1 MQYSFITEQQELDSA
16 VASYNNKSVL
26 AVDTEFMRRR
36 TLYPELALLQIYD
49 GDRICLIDP
58 TLDLDLSSF
67 WQLMENPNIIKVL
80 HSPSEDLE
88 VFARH
93 GNCTPAPLFDT
104 QFALSLLGERNCV
117 GFANMVEMLLEEQ
130 IDKSESRTNWLQ
142 RPLTKAQLDYAAA
155 DVFYLMPCFNIIKE
169 KLNDDKQGIVFGES
183 AVIANKRKYETPLEL
198 AYLDIKNAWQ
208 LNPKQL
214 AVLQQLAAWRLNRA
228 REKNLA
234 LNFIVKEH
242 ILFEIAKT
250 QPTHFGALKRLC
262 EGDQGLLNRYG
273 KTLLNL
279 VKIGLDKDEAEHPE
293 KIQRLIDFHG
303 YKKTLK
309 ELRAELEKIAKDND
323 IPLDV
328 LASKKQMNQLISWK
342 WKGKSKFDE
351 GALLKPDLMTS
362 WRGEMVKHSLKDW
375 F

>member
-1 MQYSFITEQQELDSA
+1 MQYALITEQKQLDSVIA
-16 VASYNNKSVL
+16 DYATKAIL
-26 AVDTEFMRRR
+26 AIDTEFMRRR

-49 GDRICLIDP
+49 GETISLIDP
-58 TLDLDLSSF
+58 MSHLDLSGF
-67 WQLMENPNIIKVL
+67 WQLMTNTQILKVL

-93 GNCTPAPLFDT
+93 GNCVPKPLFDT

-117 GFANMVEMLLEEQ
+117 GFANMVEMLLDEH

-155 DVFYLMPCFNIIKE
+155 DVFFLMPCYQLINE
-169 KLNDDKQGIVFGES
+169 KLSEQKQQIVISES
-183 AVIANKRKYETPLEL
+183 ELIAKKRAFDTPLEL

-214 AVLQQLAAWRLNRA
+214 AVLREVAAWRLNRA

-234 LNFIVKEH
+234 LNFIIKES
-242 ILFEIAKT
+242 IVFEIAKQ
-250 QPTHFGALKRLC
+250 QPTHFGALKRVA
-262 EGDQGLLNRYG
+262 EGDQALINRYG
-273 KTLLNL
+273 KTILNL
-279 VKIGLDKDEAEHPE
+279 VKSALEKDESEYPE
-293 KIQRLIDFHG
+293 KVKRLIDFTG
-303 YKKTLK
+303 YKKSLK
-309 ELRAELEKIAKDND
+309 EMRATLEQVAKQND

-342 WKGKSKFDE
+342 WKGKSE
-351 GALLKPDLMTS
+351 SVGQLKPDLMSS
-362 WRGEMVKHSLKDW
+362 WRKELVRADLKEW
-375 F
+375 FV